1 MNSKE
6 KLLADLSNQEF
17 VKRSHELEQ
26 LIDNNKEIKAL
37 LNKKKLISKEMVT
50 ARHIGLVNTYDDYKK
65 QYDMVDREIAK
76 YPFVEEYLDIL
87 DYLYNDLEI
96 IADYIQSKINKAL
109 EK

>member
-6 KLLADLSNQEF
+6 KLLADLSNQEL

-37 LNKKKLISKEMVT
+37 LNKKKLISKEMVA
-50 ARHIGLVNTYDDYKK
+50 ARHIGLFNTYDDYKK
-65 QYDMVDREIAK
+65 QYDMIDREIAK

-96 IADYIQSKINKAL
+96 IADYIQNKINKAL